1 MSNKVSTKIA
11 QEVRASAVLTASYVG
26 STPID
31 VRECNQANVFV
42 AFTKGSLT
50 TAEIK
55 FQYSNNY
62 NPATG
67 VGDWFDYPFSDTS
80 NATTSTTERL
90 VPLLSYVHQVSATFS
105 ATIAVPLR
113 GRWFRAA
120 VKGTGTM
127 TNSLMAVT
135 VLAGVV

>member
-1 MSNKVSTKIA
+1 MGSVSTKISQA
-11 QEVRASAVLTASYVG
+11 VRASAVLTTSYVG
-26 STPID
+26 TTPVD

-50 TAEIK
+50 TAEVK

-62 NPATG
+62 DPVALT
-67 VGDWFDYPFSDTS
+67 GDWFDYPFSDTS

-90 VPLLSYVHQVSATFS
+90 VPLLSYVHQMSATFS
-105 ATIAVPLR
+105 STIAVPLR

-120 VKGTGTM
+120 VKGTGTL